1 VVTFPEFFFNLPIF
15 TFKVG
20 FFAKFF
26 FNFIKCL
33 IEGLVGLCIFNSIF
47 MSLKINSFLKEIF
60 IKKKI
65 GEGNSNKKKTLLFNE
80 KVTLKGYF
88 IKFIIYIS
96 CTKSNTFIHIMDCL
110 GSERY
115 FYSINSISKSTKS
128 KKNSDIQVTEKFYKI
143 LVAKLKFLQGT
154 SVALHF
160 NSKKI
165 VYNNCK
171 ILYEIFTQ
179 RLPKKKN

>member
-1 VVTFPEFFFNLPIF
+1 
-15 TFKVG
+15 
-20 FFAKFF
+20 
-26 FNFIKCL
+26 
-33 IEGLVGLCIFNSIF
+33 

-160 NSKKI
+160 NSIEFNFQWFLEKIAKKLFITIVRFYTKYSHNGCRKKKI
-165 VYNNCK
+165 KRKK
-171 ILYEIFTQ
+171 IKRIVI
-179 RLPKKKN
+179 